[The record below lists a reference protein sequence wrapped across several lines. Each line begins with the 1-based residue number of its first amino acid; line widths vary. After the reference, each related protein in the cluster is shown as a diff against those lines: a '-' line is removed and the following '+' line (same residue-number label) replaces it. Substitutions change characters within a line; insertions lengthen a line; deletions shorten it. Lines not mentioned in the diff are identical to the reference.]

1 MPGGKEKRWSRRLVR
16 PLSVISSSTF
26 QSLVFNHAHSH
37 SLLDRPERMDPMD
50 RLERTE
56 RTERPKSMVG
66 QAPIVNINWGD
77 YTPELNLDLGFD
89 LEGDNGTD
97 KEKYHPENCSGNPQ
111 PENDTKKLNETIN
124 DRHEY
129 PVTDNVQRADST
141 YALSLS
147 DYQTPVPSPQLPLEK
162 WHSKGNSVHTI
173 YSYSPSLDS
182 SAPTACT
189 VSPQPSQDHLRH
201 QPSFST
207 GVVFIGEGHLNN
219 DIFEDDCI
227 DWSRLEKDSID
238 LDGLRLTL
246 PRLA

>member
-1 MPGGKEKRWSRRLVR
+1 MAR
-16 PLSVISSSTF
+16 PLSVISTSTF
-26 QSLVFNHAHSH
+26 QSLVFNHGHSH
-37 SLLDRPERMDPMD
+37 NLLDRADRMDRMD
-50 RLERTE
+50 HQLNRPQRTE

-66 QAPIVNINWGD
+66 KAPTVNINWGD
-77 YTPELNLDLGFD
+77 YTPELDLDLGFD
-89 LEGDNGTD
+89 F
-97 KEKYHPENCSGNPQ
+97 EKDQSSGNGLPQ
-111 PENDTKKLNETIN
+111 NDTKKLNDSIN
-124 DRHEY
+124 DRHEKY
-129 PVTDNVQRADST
+129 PVNPVNDNVQQAGSA

-147 DYQTPVPSPQLPLEK
+147 DYHTPEPSPRLPLEK
-162 WHSKGNSVHTI
+162 MHSKGNSVDTI